1 MFTNFSI
8 LPLRAAMLIGFI
20 FAIIGFLLALHTIYI
35 KLTVPNI
42 PIGYATTLTII
53 SIFSGIQLIAIGM
66 VGEYLGRIFLSQNK
80 KPQFT
85 IRRKFDS

>member
-1 MFTNFSI
+1 MFV
-8 LPLRAAMLIGFI
+8 GFI
-20 FAIIGFLLALHTIYI
+20 FAIIGFLLAFQTIYI
-35 KLTVPNI
+35 KFTSPNI
-42 PIGYATTLTII
+42 PVGYATTITII

-85 IRRKFDS
+85 IRRKFVS